1 MLPLHARDCWFLTGP
16 TASGKSA
23 VAVELARRIGAE
35 IISLDS
41 MALYRGMDIGTAKP
55 TPEQRRNVPHRLID
69 VIEPHEEY
77 SLAQY
82 VAAAED
88 CVQEII
94 GRGWPALFVGGTPLY
109 LKGLLRGIFEGPP
122 ADWALRHRL
131 ADEAR
136 REGSET
142 LHRRLTEVD
151 AGAAARLHPNDTR
164 RLIRALEVYEKT
176 GRPISQLQRQFEI
189 GRPAEQCR
197 VFVLDWPKPELHE
210 RIDRRVE
217 TMFAAGLVDEVRRL
231 LGKMGTGTSPDANP
245 ATCAGRGSEPVPIF
259 PKPLGKTARQ
269 AVGYRE
275 VIEHLE
281 GRRGLPETIALVR
294 QHTRQLAKRQNTW
307 FRSLS
312 ECRFV
317 ALSGQVDAAE
327 TAERIV
333 SAGGARHECRG

>member
-55 TPEQRRNVPHRLID
+55 TPEQRRNVPHHLID
-69 VIEPHEEY
+69 IIEPHEEY

-88 CVQEII
+88 CVREII
-94 GRGWPALFVGGTPLY
+94 GRGRLALFAGGTPLY
-109 LKGLLRGIFEGPP
+109 LKGLLRGIFQGPP

-131 ADEAR
+131 AEEAR

-176 GRPISQLQRQFEI
+176 GRPISELQRQFAI
-189 GRPAEQCR
+189 GRPAEDCR

-231 LGKMGTGTSPDANP
+231 LGKMGTGASPDPNI

-281 GRRGLPETIALVR
+281 GRRGLPETIALVQ

-333 SAGGARHECRG
+333 SVGCARHECRG